1 MVGNIGELNPR
12 LSCATIPLNGG
23 LFMESKRNELEF
35 CLSREI
41 ADLGRLMQKQQKID
55 EEVAAVKFRV
65 KALETKQ

>member
-1 MVGNIGELNPR
+1 
-12 LSCATIPLNGG
+12 
-23 LFMESKRNELEF
+23 MESKRNELEF

-65 KALETKQ
+65 KALETKH